1 MQFHPPVRLPGRHLE
16 LVPLALEQVG
26 PLLKAANAPEIWT
39 YWRDGPLVEREA
51 MERFVKDLLARQERG
66 TDLPFAVVR
75 REDGAPVGMTRF
87 LDIQR
92 EYQTVEVGGTWFS
105 RSLWGSMFNR
115 ESKRLMLGYAF
126 DTEGCHRVQ
135 LKADQRNLRSLRAI
149 ERLGAVR
156 EGVLRE
162 HVVNAD
168 GHRRSSVYYSILAAE
183 WPKVRAL
190 LDAALDQPDPLARA
204 AE

>member
-1 MQFHPPVRLPGRHLE
+1 MPSRT
-16 LVPLALEQVG
+16 LATVCSLRMAQS
-26 PLLKAANAPEIWT
+26 K
-39 YWRDGPLVEREA
+39 
-51 MERFVKDLLARQERG
+51 LARQERG
-66 TDLPFAVVR
+66 TDLAFTVVR
-75 REDGAPVGMTRF
+75 REDGRPVGMTRF

-92 EYQTVEVGGTWFS
+92 EHQTVEVGGTWFS
-105 RSLWGSMFNR
+105 RNLWGSGVNP

-162 HVVNAD
+162 HLVNTD
-168 GHRRSSVYYSILAAE
+168 GHRRSSVYFSILASE
-183 WPKVRAL
+183 WPKVRAR
-190 LDAALDQPDPLARA
+190 LDAALERPAPFARA